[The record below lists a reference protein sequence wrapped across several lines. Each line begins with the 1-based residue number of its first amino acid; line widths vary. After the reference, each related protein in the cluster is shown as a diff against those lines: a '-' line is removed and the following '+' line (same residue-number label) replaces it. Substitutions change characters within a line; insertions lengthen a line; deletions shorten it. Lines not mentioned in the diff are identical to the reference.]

1 MIERQPLPVSKRGGD
16 SQTTRNRGSMT
27 TREKDAKAKQ
37 DAEEQRQPPLDKPM
51 LKDLAADPEKAD
63 AVRGG
68 PTRCSVAGGC

>member
-1 MIERQPLPVSKRGGD
+1 
-16 SQTTRNRGSMT
+16 MT

-68 PTRCSVAGGC
+68 PARCSVAGGC